1 MKSKLTVMKF
11 GGTSLENKERVFS
24 VAEKIKNEK
33 NKVVVIVSAQ
43 GDTTDDLLNLANEI
57 NSSPNLRELDVLVSA
72 GEQISMALLCMA
84 LEKLGVNS
92 ISLTGWQA
100 GIQTCNCYG
109 NAKIINIFTNRIL
122 KELESHDVIVIAGFQ
137 GINKN
142 EDITTMGRGGSDTS
156 AIAISAA
163 LNAKECK
170 IYTDVNGVF
179 TADPRI
185 VSNAELID
193 KISYDDMI
201 NLADNG
207 AKVLNKR
214 SVRLA
219 KKYGIEISVLS
230 SMSNDEI
237 GTSVKEVDFSANQ
250 ISSVAI
256 TENLFI
262 LKIDPSNFDYISK
275 IIQVNKIPVFDVV
288 FSEIECV
295 FFIDMGQIDILS
307 KNVKEC
313 EAKIDPNVSK
323 ITIISNNQDNI
334 FNNFCDIKLLLG
346 EKIKYSHVCECI
358 SIVVDESIGRESL
371 DLIHEK
377 YLMKK

>member
-1 MKSKLTVMKF
+1 MKSELTVMKF

-24 VAEKIKNEK
+24 VAEKIKKEK

-43 GDTTDDLLNLANEI
+43 GDTTDNLLSLANEM
-57 NSSPNLRELDVLVSA
+57 NDSPDLRELDVLVSA

-84 LEKLGVNS
+84 LEKIGVNA

-109 NAKIINIFTNRIL
+109 NAKIINIFTDRIL
-122 KELESHDVIVIAGFQ
+122 KELESHDAVVIAGFQ

-185 VSNAELID
+185 VSNAELINE
-193 KISYDDMI
+193 ISYDDMI
-201 NLADNG
+201 KMADNG

-250 ISSVAI
+250 ISSIAI
-256 TENLFI
+256 TENLFV
-262 LKIDPSNFDYISK
+262 LKINSYDFDYISE
-275 IIQVNKIPVFDVV
+275 IIKNNKISVFDTI
-288 FSEIECV
+288 FSENECV
-295 FFIDMGQIDILS
+295 FFINMDQVDILS
-307 KNVKEC
+307 RNIKEC
-313 EAKIDPNVSK
+313 KFSIDPNVSK
-323 ITIISNNQDNI
+323 ITIISNNQDSI
-334 FNNFCDIKLLLG
+334 FNNFCDIKSLLR
-346 EKIKYSHVCECI
+346 EKIKYSYVDECI

-371 DLIHEK
+371 NLIHEK
-377 YLMKK
+377 YLMEK

>member
-1 MKSKLTVMKF
+1 MKSELTVMKF

-24 VAEKIKNEK
+24 VAEKIKKEK

-43 GDTTDDLLNLANEI
+43 GDTTDNLLSLANEM
-57 NSSPNLRELDVLVSA
+57 NDSPDLRELDVLVSA

-84 LEKLGVNS
+84 LEKIGVNA

-109 NAKIINIFTNRIL
+109 NAKIINIFTDRIL
-122 KELESHDVIVIAGFQ
+122 KELESHDVVVIAGFQ

-185 VSNAELID
+185 VSNAELINE
-193 KISYDDMI
+193 ISYDDMI
-201 NLADNG
+201 KMADNG

-230 SMSNDEI
+230 SMSNNEI

-250 ISSVAI
+250 ISSIAI
-256 TENLFI
+256 TENLFVLEI
-262 LKIDPSNFDYISK
+262 NSYDFDYISE
-275 IIQVNKIPVFDVV
+275 IIKNNKISVFDTI
-288 FSEIECV
+288 FSENECV
-295 FFIDMGQIDILS
+295 FFINMDQVDILS
-307 KNVKEC
+307 RNIKEC
-313 EAKIDPNVSK
+313 KFSIDPNVSK
-323 ITIISNNQDNI
+323 ITIISNNQDSI
-334 FNNFCDIKLLLG
+334 FNNFCDIKSLLG
-346 EKIKYSHVCECI
+346 EKIKYSYVDECI
-358 SIVVDESIGRESL
+358 SVVVDESIGRESL
-371 DLIHEK
+371 NLIHEK
-377 YLMKK
+377 YLIEE

>member
-295 FFIDMGQIDILS
+295 FFIDMSQIDILS

>member
-1 MKSKLTVMKF
+1 MKSELTVMKF
-11 GGTSLENKERVFS
+11 GGTSLENKERVFF
-24 VAEKIKNEK
+24 VAEKIKKEK

-43 GDTTDDLLNLANEI
+43 GDTTDNLLNLANEM
-57 NSSPNLRELDVLVSA
+57 NDSPDLRELDVLVSA

-84 LEKLGVNS
+84 LEKIGVNA

-109 NAKIINIFTNRIL
+109 NAKIINIFTDRIL

-185 VSNAELID
+185 VSNAELINE
-193 KISYDDMI
+193 ISYDDMI
-201 NLADNG
+201 KMADNG

-250 ISSVAI
+250 ISSIAI
-256 TENLFI
+256 TENLFV
-262 LKIDPSNFDYISK
+262 LKINSCDFNYIK
-275 IIQVNKIPVFDVV
+275 KKKKNNKISVFDTI
-288 FSEIECV
+288 FSENECV
-295 FFIDMGQIDILS
+295 FFINMDQIDILS
-307 KNVKEC
+307 KNIKEC
-313 EAKIDPNVSK
+313 KFSIDPNVSK

-334 FNNFCDIKLLLG
+334 FNNFCDIKSLLG
-346 EKIKYSHVCECI
+346 EKIKYSYLDECI
-358 SIVVDESIGRESL
+358 SIVVDESIGRECL
-371 DLIHEK
+371 NLIHEK
-377 YLMKK
+377 YLIED

>member
-1 MKSKLTVMKF
+1 MKSELTVMKF

-24 VAEKIKNEK
+24 VAEKIKKEK

-43 GDTTDDLLNLANEI
+43 GDTTDNLLSLANEM
-57 NSSPNLRELDVLVSA
+57 NDSPDLRELDVLVSA

-84 LEKLGVNS
+84 LEKIGVNA

-109 NAKIINIFTNRIL
+109 NAKIINIFTDRIL
-122 KELESHDVIVIAGFQ
+122 KELESHDVVVIAGFQ

-185 VSNAELID
+185 VSNAELINE
-193 KISYDDMI
+193 ISYDDMI
-201 NLADNG
+201 KMADNG

-230 SMSNDEI
+230 SMSNNEI

-250 ISSVAI
+250 ISSIAI
-256 TENLFI
+256 TENLFV
-262 LKIDPSNFDYISK
+262 LKINSYDFDYISE
-275 IIQVNKIPVFDVV
+275 IIKNNKISVFDTI
-288 FSEIECV
+288 FSENECV
-295 FFIDMGQIDILS
+295 FFINMDQVDILS
-307 KNVKEC
+307 RNIKEC
-313 EAKIDPNVSK
+313 KFSIDPNVSK
-323 ITIISNNQDNI
+323 ITIISNNQDSI
-334 FNNFCDIKLLLG
+334 FNNFCDIKSLLG
-346 EKIKYSHVCECI
+346 EKIKYSYVDECI
-358 SIVVDESIGRESL
+358 SVVVDESIGRESL
-371 DLIHEK
+371 NLIHEK
-377 YLMKK
+377 YLIEE

>member
-57 NSSPNLRELDVLVSA
+57 NNSPNLRELDVLVSA